1 MNKQFGLYSLVA
13 AVIMLVLAYI
23 LVIVPLPAASKG
35 ALTVTA
41 IWLFGP
47 AIVGAAIFWKMDQ
60 KDEWDQTKP
69 LK

>member
-1 MNKQFGLYSLVA
+1 MKKFGLYALIASIV
-13 AVIMLVLAYI
+13 MLVLAYI
-23 LVIVPLPAASKG
+23 LVIVPLPAGSKT

-47 AIVGAAIFWKMDQ
+47 AIVGSIIFFKMDQ
-60 KDEWDQTKP
+60 KDEWNQRKP